1 MQLQGELEAQR
12 KELREN
18 SGVLARDEVERL
30 ERENVRLKS
39 ELAEA
44 RRELAEARKEYLKHQ
59 KLAEG
64 YRGECQSLMQD
75 YQTAGKQI
83 KTMEGQIR
91 SLEEERDHYRRQADM
106 SQRELAIQADRIK
119 ALEAQLQPMNL
130 QVGWRVIRW
139 PYHWLCVVHGMCYR
153 PSPDPFSPLQ
163 QAEYTYWRSN
173 SYK

>member
-18 SGVLARDEVERL
+18 SGVLARDEMERL

-44 RRELAEARKEYLKHQ
+44 RKDHLKAQ

-64 YRGECQSLMQD
+64 YKGECQSLVRD
-75 YQTAGKQI
+75 YQTAGEQI

-130 QVGWRVIRW
+130 QVGWRAMGW
-139 PYHWLCVVHGMCYR
+139 PYHWLCVVHGTYYR